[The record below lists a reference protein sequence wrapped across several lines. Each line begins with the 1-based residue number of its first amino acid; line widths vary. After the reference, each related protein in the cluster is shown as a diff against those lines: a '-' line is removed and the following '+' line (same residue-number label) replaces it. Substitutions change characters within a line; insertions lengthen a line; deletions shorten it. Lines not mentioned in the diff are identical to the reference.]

1 MHAPASCKD
10 QVRFP
15 WSCSGTRP
23 LWRITP
29 PNFVLFHGMF
39 PHSESYF
46 RASGWFSSPAYS
58 QSSKC
63 TLSHLYK
70 RAMDDYLRSQS
81 HTEGV
86 CSSLHYPCPRGLSGS
101 GLSSTFAGLQK
112 EAPEK
117 LEWGGQKTGGV
128 LCESACRISEGFRV
142 RTSTRRQFE
151 TGNAAHG
158 RFRR

>member
-1 MHAPASCKD
+1 MYNLPQSSLHACTCFMQN

-15 WSCSGTRP
+15 WSYSGTRP

-70 RAMDDYLRSQS
+70 RAMNDYVRSQS

-86 CSSLHYPCPRGLSGS
+86 CSSLHYPCPRDLSGS

-117 LEWGGQKTGGV
+117 LECGGQKTGGCYV
-128 LCESACRISEGFRV
+128 RV
-142 RTSTRRQFE
+142 PAGLVKGSV
-151 TGNAAHG
+151 
-158 RFRR
+158 